1 MKNATLEPRG
11 EPMDLRATTAGE
23 PSPPSGGSMKFAYP
37 SGSRPLDGYAIKRG
51 VGRGGFGEVYYAT
64 SDAGKEVALKLIRR
78 NLDVELRGVMQCLNL
93 KHNNLI
99 GLFDVRQDDNE
110 DAWVVMEYVRG
121 ESLGDVV
128 DRNPQG
134 MPIDQVLHWMRGIG
148 AGVAYL
154 HDQGIVHRDLK
165 PGNIFDD
172 DGTVKIGDYGLS
184 KFISA
189 SRRSGQTES
198 VGTVHY
204 MAPEVAK
211 GRYGKEVDVYA
222 LGIILYEMLTGRV
235 PFEGESVAEVLMKHL
250 TAEPDLSGISE
261 PYRSVIAKALTK
273 DEERRY
279 RNVHEMLAD
288 LPKSGAAGGPPPPRP
303 RAVPVA
309 AATAAAGAPVLE
321 AVDEGEPIWRAIR
334 STAAQMRD
342 AWNEANI
349 PKPLRVILTI
359 LGVIVLVFT
368 SQLWVT
374 ATVFF
379 LIFYGIY
386 YCIRAMIVGSSS
398 PTPASA
404 AAAPRP
410 GPPPPKRAGG
420 PPPVRNQAAPAVPVA
435 HRTPRSQGRPER
447 SLAALPIKP
456 ARERFSDL
464 LGSLLMSVAVAA
476 TVAVVMTLL
485 FGAAAGAEH
494 FAWLLLISVA
504 GAWGVLI
511 PAKLWEGTKGEPIL
525 RRFVLLCVGLG
536 LGGLSWLIQSVLMV
550 DLNPNSEFMWNI
562 AGDWNAVLTNIGA
575 LKVHLMY
582 FAFLLPILRWW
593 KQADPLRWSR
603 FSLWASGVAVLWAF
617 LLGSVF
623 PFPQPWG
630 MMVAASMAVSIQ
642 LAAPWMDP
650 HSRMAANGQNGDP
663 LVKVG
668 VYTQV

>member
-1 MKNATLEPRG
+1 MR
-11 EPMDLRATTAGE
+11 
-23 PSPPSGGSMKFAYP
+23 FAYP
-37 SGSRPLDGYAIKRG
+37 SGSRPLDGYSIKRG

-78 NLDVELRGVMQCLNL
+78 NLDVELRGVMHCLNL
-93 KHNNLI
+93 KHQNLI

-121 ESLGDVV
+121 ESLADVV

-134 MPIDQVLHWMRGIG
+134 MPVEQVLHWMRGIG
-148 AGVAYL
+148 AGVSYL

-279 RNVHEMLAD
+279 RTVQELLAD
-288 LPKSGAAGGPPPPRP
+288 LPNNASTSSPPPPRSRTAP
-303 RAVPVA
+303 VPPA
-309 AATAAAGAPVLE
+309 TGAATAAPMLE
-321 AVDEGEPIWRAIR
+321 AVAEGEPIWRAIGNG
-334 STAAQMRD
+334 AAQIRN

-349 PKPLRVILTI
+349 PQPLRAILI
-359 LGVIVLVFT
+359 IIGVIALVYT
-368 SQLWVT
+368 SGLWIP
-374 ATVFF
+374 AMVFF
-379 LIFYGIY
+379 AIFYGIY
-386 YCIRAMIVGSSS
+386 YVIRAMFVGSPQ
-398 PTPASA
+398 PTSGNAGGPSM
-404 AAAPRP
+404 R
-410 GPPPPKRAGG
+410 GPPKPKVANAG
-420 PPPVRNQAAPAVPVA
+420 PPPVDGKAPSRAVPVA
-435 HRTPRSQGRPER
+435 HRTPRCSIRGER
-447 SLAALPIKP
+447 SLAALPIKAP
-456 ARERFSDL
+456 RERFSEL
-464 LGSLLMSVAVAA
+464 LGSMLLSAAVAA
-476 TVAVVMTLL
+476 TVAVVMTMV
-485 FGAAAGAEH
+485 FDANAGIEH
-494 FAWLLLISVA
+494 LAWLLMLSVA

-511 PAKLWEGTKGEPIL
+511 PSKFWEGTKGEPIL

-536 LGGLSWLIQSVLMV
+536 LGGFSWLMYSLLHVELH
-550 DLNPNSEFMWNI
+550 PNRELVWNV
-562 AGDWNAVLTNIGA
+562 GTEWHGFLRVEA
-575 LKVHLMY
+575 LKLHLMY
-582 FAFLLPILRWW
+582 FAFLLPVLRWW
-593 KQADPLRWSR
+593 KLADPLRGTR
-603 FSLWASGVAVLWAF
+603 FSLWASGVAILWAWMLSGIF
-617 LLGSVF
+617 QF
-623 PFPQPWG
+623 PPPWG
-630 MMVAASMAVSIQ
+630 LMVAASVAVSVQ
-642 LAAPWMDP
+642 LSAPWMDP
-650 HSRMAANGQNGDP
+650 HSRTAPRVTENLA
-663 LVKVG
+663 V
-668 VYTQV
+668 